1 MPLAILRRKAG
12 ELPVTFTLDDS
23 MAMAPQMKLSKFGS
37 VIVEARIS
45 KSGDATAKA
54 GDLRGQL
61 GPLTPGSAGLALV
74 IDSVQ
79 P

>member
-1 MPLAILRRKAG
+1 MPLAIQRRKVS
-12 ELPVTFTLDDS
+12 ELPITFTLDDS
-23 MAMAPQMKLSKFGS
+23 MAMAPEMKLSKFGS
-37 VIVEARIS
+37 VIVEARVS
-45 KSGDATAKA
+45 KSGSAMSQA

-61 GPLTPGSAGLALV
+61 GPLKPGSAGLALV

>member
-1 MPLAILRRKAG
+1 MPLAIQRRKAS
-12 ELPVTFTLDDS
+12 ELPISFTLDDS
-23 MAMAPQMKLSKFGS
+23 MAMAPEMKLSKFGS

-45 KSGDATAKA
+45 KSGDAMAKA

-61 GPLTPGSAGLALV
+61 GPLKPGSAGLALV